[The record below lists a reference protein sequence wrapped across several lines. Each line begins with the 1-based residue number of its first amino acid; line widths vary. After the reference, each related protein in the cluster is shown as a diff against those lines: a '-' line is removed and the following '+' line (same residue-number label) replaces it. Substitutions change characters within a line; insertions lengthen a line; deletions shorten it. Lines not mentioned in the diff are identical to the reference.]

1 MVLNFENIQHLFT
14 ISLALL
20 FSFYM
25 FINKTKE
32 RSGNIFIG
40 LFVLYFGIESFE
52 VLITQSSFYSLHP
65 NLYLILPNLG
75 LLLYPV
81 FFFYIKSVTYKG
93 FKLKWGDL
101 IHLAPYFAIVIIT
114 LFEYHL
120 KPTEVQ
126 LSIMKGRNDMPWFI
140 SAIYYSLR
148 IQSIVYLVLSI
159 RVAFRFK
166 KIVKENYSSINKR
179 NYKWILQLT
188 FVFVYFVLTAMI
200 HNILKFGFEQ
210 AFEKVPFYILST
222 ISFSFLVWIIY
233 KGISQPYLFNGVD
246 ANIKLL
252 NEYID
257 EQKEETKLKEK
268 EIPLDKDLKFKLE
281 EYINTNEFY
290 LNPNLTIFE
299 LAEELGSTSHDL
311 SFYLNRVL
319 HKNFFDYINEYRI
332 KKAMH
337 ILQDPTN
344 KQLTILEILYEV
356 GFNSKS
362 SFNTAFK
369 KHTKLTPTQYR
380 KNDS

>member
-1 MVLNFENIQHLFT
+1 MILNFENIQNLFT
-14 ISLALL
+14 ISLTLL

-25 FINKTKE
+25 FFNKTKE
-32 RSGNIFIG
+32 RSGNVFIG

-52 VLITQSSFYSLHP
+52 VLLTQSLFYSSHP

-81 FFFYIKSVTYKG
+81 FFFYIKSVAYKG
-93 FKLKWGDL
+93 FKLRWGDL
-101 IHLAPYFAIVIIT
+101 IHIIPYVTIVVIT
-114 LFEYHL
+114 FFEYHL

-126 LSIMKGRNDMPWFI
+126 LSIMRGSNDMPWFI
-140 SAIYYSLR
+140 SVIYYSLR

-159 RVAFRFK
+159 RIAFRFK

-179 NYKWILQLT
+179 NYKWVLQLT

-200 HNILKFGFEQ
+200 HNILKFGFDQ
-210 AFEKVPFYILST
+210 AYEKVPFYILST

-246 ANIKLL
+246 TNFKLL

-257 EQKEETKLKEK
+257 EQKEEKKLKEK
-268 EIPLDKDLKFKLE
+268 ETPLDKDLKSKLE
-281 EYINTNEFY
+281 EYINTNEVY
-290 LNPNLTIFE
+290 LNPTLTIFE
-299 LAEELGSTSHDL
+299 LADGVGLTSLEL
-311 SFYLNRVL
+311 SFYLNKVL
-319 HKNFFDYINEYRI
+319 NKNFFDFINEYRI
-332 KKAMH
+332 KKAMN
-337 ILQDPTN
+337 ILKDPT
-344 KQLTILEILYEV
+344 KKSLTILEILYEV

-369 KHTKLTPTQYR
+369 KNTQLTPTQYR
-380 KNDS
+380 KNNL